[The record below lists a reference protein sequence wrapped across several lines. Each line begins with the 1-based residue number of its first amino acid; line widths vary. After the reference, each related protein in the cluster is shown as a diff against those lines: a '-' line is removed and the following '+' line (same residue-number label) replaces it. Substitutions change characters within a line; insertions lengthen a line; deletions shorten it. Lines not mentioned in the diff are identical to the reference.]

1 MNLKDYILK
10 SNKIDIYNFYLKI
23 NSSAVAYEK
32 ITRNDIYHNII
43 SSYKNDPEIIL
54 QLCSM
59 EEISILKKLLDDKI
73 RVEENGYID
82 YVLFKN
88 LSNNFLI
95 LNDGENYYL
104 PEDLVNCVK
113 MAINLLDEKLYTAR
127 DIVDST
133 IIGVARVYNT
143 LLIDDAINLLKKYS
157 VTYDKLAFKKYIKS
171 NVKLKDRVAIV
182 RFKKN
187 EYFISLEYSFY
198 KEVLDL
204 RKNIDFAIYS
214 LEEMI
219 SFGKYKINLFQEKVL
234 FFLNFL
240 EMHMKAYGINS
251 LIDDLIFYFGIYV
264 NDEKILNSICGNI
277 LELQKEIVLVEKYF
291 PIWIYNGNNLEKLK
305 NDISWGDLWI
315 GLV

>member
-73 RVEENGYID
+73 KVEENGYID

-133 IIGVARVYNT
+133 IIGVARVYNV

-157 VTYDKLAFKKYIKS
+157 VIYDKLAFKKYIKS
-171 NVKLKDRVAIV
+171 NAKLKDRVAIA
-182 RFKKN
+182 RFKKK
-187 EYFISLEYSFY
+187 EYFISLEYCFY

-214 LEEMI
+214 LEEII

-305 NDISWGDLWI
+305 NDIG
-315 GLV
+315 

>member
-1 MNLKDYILK
+1 MTLKDYILK

-73 RVEENGYID
+73 KVEENGYID

-133 IIGVARVYNT
+133 IIGVARVYNV

-157 VTYDKLAFKKYIKS
+157 VIYDKLAFKKYIKS

-182 RFKKN
+182 RFKKK
-187 EYFISLEYSFY
+187 EYFISLEYCFY

-240 EMHMKAYGINS
+240 EMHMKVYGINS

-305 NDISWGDLWI
+305 NDIG
-315 GLV
+315 